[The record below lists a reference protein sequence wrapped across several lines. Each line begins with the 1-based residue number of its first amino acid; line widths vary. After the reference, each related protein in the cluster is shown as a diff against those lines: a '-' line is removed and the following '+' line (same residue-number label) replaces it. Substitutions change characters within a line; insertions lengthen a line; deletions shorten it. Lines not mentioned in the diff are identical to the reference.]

1 MEKALT
7 TFGKQPLREAIDPVE
22 AAGD

>member
-7 TFGKQPLREAIDPVE
+7 TFGKQPLRKAIDPVE